1 MDKREDLF
9 SATPPLEAKKMLLS
23 WAVTEGIGCKQ
34 GVREH
39 GMNIDFIDVRRAYF
53 HAKARRRVFVKL
65 PEEDHEEGMCGMLIQ
80 AMYGTRDAAQ
90 NWEFEYVYFMG
101 KIGFSKSRATPCMFY
116 HSERGIRVV
125 IHGDDFTI
133 LGNEIELDWFRERIS
148 DKFEVK
154 FRARLGPGGKDD
166 TSVRLL
172 NRVIEWTPQGI
183 RYEADQRHAELI
195 ARGMGLNDRTN
206 SVVTPGGK
214 KDEEQKDKKLD
225 KQRALQYRA
234 NVARANYMSQDRSD
248 IQYQVKE
255 LCRCMSDP
263 SEADWLMLKG

>member
-1 MDKREDLF
+1 MK
-9 SATPPLEAKKMLLS
+9 
-23 WAVTEGIGCKQ
+23 
-34 GVREH
+34 
-39 GMNIDFIDVRRAYF
+39 IDFIDVRRAYF

-65 PEEDHEEGMCGMLIQ
+65 PEEDYEEGMCGMLIK

-90 NWEFEYVYFMG
+90 NWEFEYVDFMG

-133 LGNEIELDWFRERIS
+133 LGNEVELDWFREMIS

-154 FRARLGPGGKDD
+154 FRARLGPGDKDD
-166 TSVRLL
+166 KSVRLL

-195 ARGMGLNDRTN
+195 AKGMGLNDRTN
-206 SVVTPGGK
+206 SVVTPGAVSYTHLTLPTNR
-214 KDEEQKDKKLD
+214 E
-225 KQRALQYRA
+225 
-234 NVARANYMSQDRSD
+234 V
-248 IQYQVKE
+248 
-255 LCRCMSDP
+255 
-263 SEADWLMLKG
+263 